1 MRISVCLYCKE
12 SNYLVQ
18 KNMRE
23 IESEMDRRGRDKSN
37 ERKRS
42 LTDSWQYL
50 V

>member
-18 KNMRE
+18 KNERG
-23 IESEMDRRGRDKSN
+23 IEREMDRRGRDKSD

-42 LTDSWQYL
+42 LTDSQQYL
-50 V
+50 F